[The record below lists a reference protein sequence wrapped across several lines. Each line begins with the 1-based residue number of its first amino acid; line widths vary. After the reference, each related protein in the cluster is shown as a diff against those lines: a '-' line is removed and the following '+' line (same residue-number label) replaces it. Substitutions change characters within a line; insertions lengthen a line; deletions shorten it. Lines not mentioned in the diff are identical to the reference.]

1 MNRKRNREI
10 NKLNDLFV
18 RFLLGK
24 NGNEK
29 VLEDMV
35 NAALSD
41 FNFEEVKDLE
51 IIAPYN
57 LSENIDLKESII
69 DIKAKTKDNKTV
81 IIEIQ
86 LCGNMDFLKR
96 IFYYISKNIVNELKE
111 GEDYKQLSGIISI
124 NLLNFN
130 LDFGDEGKPH
140 RCFKLIDTKNHNVDL
155 DFIQMHVIE
164 AKRFIEIIEKSTLGE
179 LKKNK
184 LLTWMKFFTT
194 KNLKSIEKELKEANP
209 IMTKVIEEYKR
220 FTSDDKLMRAYDAR
234 DAFLVGQKIMLDRE
248 REEGIKEGIE
258 KGIKRGIKKGIREG
272 KLEGIREGVEKGKL
286 EGIREGVE
294 KGKLEGIKEG
304 RHAEQISMA
313 IAMKNKNMD
322 IKLISE
328 ITGLSVEEIRKLRPD
343 GKKL

>member
-1 MNRKRNREI
+1 MKRNREI
-10 NKLNDLFV
+10 DKLNDLFV
-18 RFLLGK
+18 RYLLGK
-24 NGNEK
+24 NGNENM
-29 VLEDMV
+29 LEDMV

-51 IIAPYN
+51 IIDPYN

-69 DIKAKTKDNKTV
+69 DIKAKTKDNQTV

-86 LCGNMDFLKR
+86 LCGNIDFVKR

-111 GEDYKQLSGIISI
+111 GEDYKKLPRIISI
-124 NLLNFN
+124 SLLNFN
-130 LDFGDEGKPH
+130 LDFGDEGQPH

-155 DFIQMHVIE
+155 DFIQMHILEVQ
-164 AKRFIEIIEKSTLGE
+164 RFIEIIEKSTIDE

-184 LLTWMKFFTT
+184 LLTWMKFFTS

-234 DAFLVGQKIMLDRE
+234 DAFLLGQKMMLNRE
-248 REEGIKEGIE
+248 REEGIKEGKAE
-258 KGIKRGIKKGIREG
+258 GIKEGIK
-272 KLEGIREGVEKGKL
+272 
-286 EGIREGVE
+286 
-294 KGKLEGIKEG
+294 KGKLEGIKVGKLEG
-304 RHAEQISMA
+304 ERDKSIS
-313 IAMKNKNMD
+313 IAKTLKQMNMD
-322 IKLISE
+322 DDSISKA
-328 ITGLSVEEIRKLRPD
+328 TGLSIEEIRKLHPD

>member
-1 MNRKRNREI
+1 MKRNREI

-18 RFLLGK
+18 RYLLGK
-24 NGNEK
+24 IGNEK

-51 IIAPYN
+51 IIDPYN

-69 DIKAKTKDNKTV
+69 DIPKGTPSAKAKTKDNKIV

-86 LCGNMDFLKR
+86 LYGNIDFVKR

-111 GEDYKQLSGIISI
+111 GEDYKNLSRIISI

-130 LDFGDEGKPH
+130 LDFGDNGKPH

-155 DFIQMHVIE
+155 DFIQMHIIE
-164 AKRFIEIIEKSTLGE
+164 AKRFIEIIEKSTIDE

-184 LLTWMKFFTT
+184 LLTWMKFFTS

-234 DAFLVGQKIMLDRE
+234 DAFLLGQKIMLNRE
-248 REEGIKEGIE
+248 REEGLKEGIE
-258 KGIKRGIKKGIREG
+258 KGIKKGIK
-272 KLEGIREGVEKGKL
+272 KGKL
-286 EGIREGVE
+286 EG
-294 KGKLEGIKEG
+294 LKEG
-304 RHAEQISMA
+304 QIS
-313 IAMKNKNMD
+313 IAKTLKQMNMD
-322 IKLISE
+322 DASISKA
-328 ITGLSVEEIRKLRPD
+328 TGLSIKEIRKLRPD
-343 GKKL
+343 GKKR